1 MSQYWFKPKAYGYG
15 ATPLGWKG
23 WAAVAGYVA
32 LVTALTL
39 SLLTWPADMP
49 ASPKIWQI
57 VTWAAFVALLTLGFI
72 RFTRMKTDGQWAWR
86 WGK

>member
-1 MSQYWFKPKAYGYG
+1 MSQYWFKPKTYGYG
-15 ATPLGWKG
+15 ATPSGWKG

-32 LVTALTL
+32 LVAAFTL

-49 ASPKIWQI
+49 TSPKIWQI
-57 VTWAAFVALLTLGFI
+57 LTWTIFVALLTLGFI
-72 RFTRMKTDGQWAWR
+72 RLTRTKTDGQWAWR